1 MKAKVRTFNGTTSPE
16 VTQRETD
23 HRKLAREAAAE
34 GFVLLENK
42 DHFLPLAKGS
52 KVGLYGAGAI
62 RTIKGGTGSGD
73 VNERDS
79 VNIFQGMKNA
89 GYDVTSSE
97 WLEDYDKLY
106 VQARLDWKN
115 EIFTKLNGDDT
126 KFFDAYSA
134 TPFFMPSG
142 NPIDE
147 EKAAADGA
155 DTAFFVL
162 ARIAGEN
169 KDRFDTEGDYFISK
183 EEKAILAQVSRCYK
197 NVVLV
202 INTGGLMDLA
212 FVEEFDNIRSIL
224 QYVQAGQEGGNAFA
238 DVVSGDVTPSGKMT
252 DTWAKDYYDYPGAEV
267 YSYKS
272 GDLMKEKYEEGIFVG
287 YRYFD
292 TFEVPVRY
300 SFGYGM
306 SYTDFEIRTDDIK
319 VSGRG
324 MMNPKV
330 SVTVTVTNT
339 GDTYAGK
346 EVVQIYASCPQGR
359 LVKEFRRLA
368 GFGKTKLLA
377 QKESQTMTI
386 TFPLYQLTSYEE
398 ESASWILEPGMY
410 GIWIGNDLNTSVLS
424 GALELDE
431 KAVMTACENICPLKE
446 ELNEIVP
453 DAEKVQAR
461 EAAWQKE
468 VKEKRM
474 SVIKLKASE
483 IPTEKVDYQ
492 PVPEELPGK
501 AGKIVESLS
510 VDQLALLATGDPG
523 RAQGNALGSAGISVP
538 GAAAETSPCA
548 SEEPWNVTTIALVDG
563 PAGLRLKREYQVDNG
578 EIVASDFLAALEGG
592 FFSKPQEKRGTT
604 YYQFCTAIP
613 VGTLLAQSW
622 DVELIKRVGEMIGH
636 EMELF
641 NVTLWLAPGMNIHRN
656 PLCGR
661 NFEYYSEDPLLA
673 GMMAAAMTLGVQK
686 VPGCGTTIKHFACNN
701 QEDNRMGSDS
711 ILSERALRE
720 IYLKGFEIAVKDAQP
735 MSIMTSYNL
744 INGVHAA
751 NCYDTCTKAA
761 RDEWGF
767 AGAIMTDWTTTNVQI
782 QGECTAAGCMR
793 AGNDMVMPGLPE
805 DHENIK
811 KELADGTL
819 TMAELKRCIYNTV
832 NIVLQSNMY
841 EGAVSYLDQFDDL
854 DTYLVVK

>member
-1 MKAKVRTFNGTTSPE
+1 MKDVWGHSGSMDQSLSELEIRHRT
-16 VTQRETD
+16 
-23 HRKLAREAAAE
+23 LAREAAVE
-34 GFVLLENK
+34 GIVLLKNEGV
-42 DHFLPLAKGS
+42 LPLSTASAIALLGS
-52 KVGLYGAGAI
+52 GAEK
-62 RTIKGGTGSGD
+62 TIKGGIGSGD
-73 VNERDS
+73 VNNRE
-79 VNIFQGMKNA
+79 NISIYQGMKEA
-89 GYDVTSSE
+89 GVTITSE
-97 WLEDYDKLY
+97 DWLEDYEERYKN
-106 VQARLDWKN
+106 ARNVWKEKILEDAKHVDN
-115 EIFTKLNGDDT
+115 P
-126 KFFDAYSA
+126 FDAYASN
-134 TPFFMPSG
+134 PFILPEG
-142 NPIDE
+142 RAVEAKDIAGA
-147 EKAAADGA
+147 KAAVY
-155 DTAFFVL
+155 VL
-162 ARIAGEN
+162 SRISGEG
-169 KDRFDTEGDYFISK
+169 KDRRRVKGDYYLSEREAADLFFLNEKKIPVILLLNAGGPI
-183 EEKAILAQVSRCYK
+183 ELTDILENTENIKAIL
-197 NVVLV
+197 
-202 INTGGLMDLA
+202 
-212 FVEEFDNIRSIL
+212 NIS
-224 QYVQAGQEGGNAFA
+224 QPGQESGYAVADILLGNC
-238 DVVSGDVTPSGKMT
+238 VPSAKLT
-252 DTWAKDYYDYPGAEV
+252 ATWARRYEDCPFAED
-267 YSYKS
+267 YSYLNGNLDTEEYK
-272 GDLMKEKYEEGIFVG
+272 EGIFVG

-292 TFEVPVRY
+292 
-300 SFGYGM
+300 SFGKKPLFPFGFGL
-306 SYTDFEIRTDDIK
+306 SYTEFKIEFKGIETSEK
-319 VSGRG
+319 EL
-324 MMNPKV
+324 
-330 SVTVTVTNT
+330 TVEMKVTNI

-377 QKESQTMTI
+377 PKESQTMTI

-446 ELNEIVP
+446 KLNEIVP

-474 SVIKLKASE
+474 SVIELKASE

>member
-346 EVVQIYASCPQGR
+346 EVVQIYASCPQGK

-377 QKESQTMTI
+377 PKESQTMTI

-410 GIWIGNDLNTSVLS
+410 GIWVGNDLNTSVLS

-461 EAAWQKE
+461 EVAWQKE

-474 SVIKLKASE
+474 SVIELKAAE

-661 NFEYYSEDPLLA
+661 NFEYYSEDPLIA
-673 GMMAAAMTLGVQK
+673 GTMAAAMTLGVQK
-686 VPGCGTTIKHFACNN
+686 VPGCGTTIKHFTCNN

>member
-1 MKAKVRTFNGTTSPE
+1 
-16 VTQRETD
+16 
-23 HRKLAREAAAE
+23 
-34 GFVLLENK
+34 
-42 DHFLPLAKGS
+42 
-52 KVGLYGAGAI
+52 
-62 RTIKGGTGSGD
+62 
-73 VNERDS
+73 
-79 VNIFQGMKNA
+79 
-89 GYDVTSSE
+89 
-97 WLEDYDKLY
+97 
-106 VQARLDWKN
+106 
-115 EIFTKLNGDDT
+115 
-126 KFFDAYSA
+126 
-134 TPFFMPSG
+134 
-142 NPIDE
+142 
-147 EKAAADGA
+147 
-155 DTAFFVL
+155 
-162 ARIAGEN
+162 
-169 KDRFDTEGDYFISK
+169 
-183 EEKAILAQVSRCYK
+183 
-197 NVVLV
+197 
-202 INTGGLMDLA
+202 
-212 FVEEFDNIRSIL
+212 
-224 QYVQAGQEGGNAFA
+224 
-238 DVVSGDVTPSGKMT
+238 
-252 DTWAKDYYDYPGAEV
+252 
-267 YSYKS
+267 
-272 GDLMKEKYEEGIFVG
+272 
-287 YRYFD
+287 
-292 TFEVPVRY
+292 
-300 SFGYGM
+300 
-306 SYTDFEIRTDDIK
+306 
-319 VSGRG
+319 
-324 MMNPKV
+324 
-330 SVTVTVTNT
+330 
-339 GDTYAGK
+339 
-346 EVVQIYASCPQGR
+346 
-359 LVKEFRRLA
+359 
-368 GFGKTKLLA
+368 
-377 QKESQTMTI
+377 MTI

-474 SVIKLKASE
+474 SVIELKASE

-578 EIVASDFLAALEGG
+578 EIVASDF
-592 FFSKPQEKRGTT
+592 
-604 YYQFCTAIP
+604 
-613 VGTLLAQSW
+613 
-622 DVELIKRVGEMIGH
+622 
-636 EMELF
+636 
-641 NVTLWLAPGMNIHRN
+641 
-656 PLCGR
+656 
-661 NFEYYSEDPLLA
+661 
-673 GMMAAAMTLGVQK
+673 GVQK

>member
-89 GYDVTSSE
+89 GYDVTSSDR
-97 WLEDYDKLY
+97 LEDYDKLY

-238 DVVSGDVTPSGKMT
+238 DVASGDVTPSGKMT

-306 SYTDFEIRTDDIK
+306 SYTDFEIRTNDIK

-377 QKESQTMTI
+377 PKESQTMTI

-410 GIWIGNDLNTSVLS
+410 GIWVGNDLNTSVLS

-461 EAAWQKE
+461 EVAWQKE

-474 SVIKLKASE
+474 SVIELKAAE